1 GKKLLD
7 DHMEYMEQVR
17 KLMRRNS
24 AHRSELATTIACNA
38 SAERDCI
45 ERFSTADAI
54 AVPYA
59 KMGLERDRRE
69 YRRAP
74 VLNLF
79 TRELEE
85 GPTVILGRDIDLG
98 SDDDF
103 ALEVLMACLDRYL
116 KVTHTEWSD
125 LKWRYYWG
133 IIHTMESNPNR
144 ELIRELVNKFQH
156 GYEIEYL
163 IRILME
169 NPWIP
174 GQLLNIVDWQSLTKL
189 AGNHWNRF
197 ALNNAMKDVDPRV
210 REILKA
216 CAFVSHLS
224 PTSAVRIIHLVIP
237 VGHTG
242 SSDTTSSVR
251 TSVEIAL
258 RMWDCDSWCAL
269 PDNTQ
274 WRGRWTQGE
283 PSLYRLK
290 RFRTKPGYS
299 SGVVD
304 LEVDRD
310 GNVVDT
316 YENQVLKQWVEEEQ
330 VQVEPKSRIVKVL
343 QKMKI

>member
-7 DHMEYMEQVR
+7 DHMEYMEQVK

-24 AHRSELATTIACNA
+24 AHQSELATTIACNA

-54 AVPYA
+54 AMPYA

-69 YRRAP
+69 YQRAP

-103 ALEVLMACLDRYL
+103 ALEVLMACLDRYV

-125 LKWRYYWG
+125 LNWRNYWG
-133 IIHTMESNPNR
+133 IIHAMESNPNR
-144 ELIRELVNKFQH
+144 ELIRELVNNFQH

-169 NPWIP
+169 NPWTP

-210 REILKA
+210 RGILKA
-216 CAFVSHLS
+216 CAIVSHLS
-224 PTSAVRIIHLVIP
+224 PTSTVRIIHLVIP
-237 VGHTG
+237 V
-242 SSDTTSSVR
+242 VR

-274 WRGRWTQGE
+274 WRGRWTNEGK

-290 RFRTKPGYS
+290 RFRAKPGYA

-304 LEVDRD
+304 LEVDSD
-310 GNVVDT
+310 GNIRDT
-316 YENQVLKQWVEEEQ
+316 DENQVLKQWLEEEQ
-330 VQVEPKSRIVKVL
+330 VQVEPKSKMVKVL
-343 QKMKI
+343 QKLKI